1 MMTYNFLETYKIPE
15 NVCDGLISYFQKNK
29 EYKHKGHS
37 QKNEKISVD
46 VNFYNI
52 SKDKNILNF
61 FENLKVCVQNYVTKY
76 DIKNNL
82 KTHIENNIQ
91 YYKPG
96 EGYPELHYE
105 RNTSYPNRI
114 LVYMLYLNTVTDKG
128 GTEFPYQN
136 VKLSAIKGN
145 LHIWPAEFTHP
156 HKGIIS
162 PTQEKYIA
170 TGWFELINWYK

>member
-1 MMTYNFLETYKIPE
+1 MMTYNFLETYKISK
-15 NVCDGLISYFQKNK
+15 NVCDGLISYYKNNK
-29 EYKHKGHS
+29 EYKHKGQS
-37 QKNEKISVD
+37 LENSKVSVD

-61 FENLKVCVQNYVTKY
+61 FEKLRVCVQNYVTKY

-91 YYKPG
+91 HYSPG
-96 EGYPELHYE
+96 EGFPTLHYE
-105 RNTSYPNRI
+105 RNFLYPHRT

-136 VKLSAIKGN
+136 VTLSAIKGN
-145 LHIWPAEFTHP
+145 LHIWPADFTHP

-170 TGWFELINWYK
+170 TGWFELVK